1 MTHHLSSD
9 EASSSSGASSPLR
22 IDGFGPPDVGNLTWN
37 SVSSSDRANGLIM
50 EADQVTT

>member
-22 IDGFGPPDVGNLTWN
+22 IDGFGPPDVGNQTWN
-37 SVSSSDRANGLIM
+37 TVSHRAIVLNS
-50 EADQVTT
+50 